1 MRGVLGRGT
10 RWSGE
15 WRRHGRWG
23 HRDGRTRGSPQRGH
37 KSTRAAWC
45 RSVRLAWRAGPW
57 LTSCSAGSCLLSDAG
72 SSRSSY
78 PNSWRSL
85 SFVSSKRAAVAF
97 EWSPLTFARSWYEM
111 QLEAPARA
119 DIVLKMHSRVMAA
132 IWVCFSRAD
141 IFERCLLL

>member
-1 MRGVLGRGT
+1 MTFMLEPELGVPVPT
-10 RWSGE
+10 DIK
-15 WRRHGRWG
+15 HM
-23 HRDGRTRGSPQRGH
+23 D
-37 KSTRAAWC
+37 
-45 RSVRLAWRAGPW
+45 LA
-57 LTSCSAGSCLLSDAG
+57 
-72 SSRSSY
+72 
-78 PNSWRSL
+78 
-85 SFVSSKRAAVAF
+85 KRAAVAF